1 MSETQYYQKPTD
13 EPVTHD
19 SWDAMHPV
27 SHYIWWKATWS
38 PNTVN
43 YRSHGLFR
51 SLLPVL
57 QLSRSGSWSQ
67 SLPVLLTPE
76 MSWLLSLQ
84 NGQGW
89 VRGQDCTTNSVFQP
103 WLFSPAHS
111 LSVLSANRNFSLT
124 SHKWLLGCISAPTGC
139 SDFMIRVVITCTIPV
154 IMALWAHTC
163 QPLAKVRAAH
173 LFLQLPYAIGVML
186 IPVLRV
192 SKQAYPKWLA

>member
-1 MSETQYYQKPTD
+1 MSETQYCQKPTD

-27 SHYIWWKATWS
+27 SHYIRWKVTWS

-43 YRSHGLFR
+43 YRSHRLFS

-67 SLPVLLTPE
+67 SLPALLTPE

-103 WLFSPAHS
+103 WLFSPLTPFRSSLQTETS
-111 LSVLSANRNFSLT
+111 LSLPT
-124 SHKWLLGCISAPTGC
+124 SGFWDYISAPTGC
-139 SDFMIRVVITCTIPV
+139 SDFMTRVVITCTIPV